1 MFEIAQIFNIFVG
14 MGLEKITA
22 IEILD
27 DLYES
32 GKLRQMVNAGLI
44 SINII
49 IWRKVWHAHQLQI
62 ENGSTKFNAVKEVSD
77 VFDISERQIY
87 RILKNLRTDG

>member
-1 MFEIAQIFNIFVG
+1 MFKVAQIFNTFVV
-14 MGLEKITA
+14 MEVKKITA

-49 IWRKVWHAHQLQI
+49 IWRKVWHAYQLQI
-62 ENGSTKFNAVKEVSD
+62 KNGSAKFNAVKEVSEI
-77 VFDISERQIY
+77 FNISERQIY
-87 RILKNLRTDG
+87 RILKNLKTDG